1 MSHSATDSM
10 PRGRSWRNI
19 RQEVTPHALSS
30 RGRKRRHL
38 NWLKSA
44 ALGALVLAAAW
55 GVHWAA
61 VTWSDR
67 AALAKVVHSPKLAE
81 PVLITDGVL
90 PQKWVKD
97 ALALPAS
104 ARLMSLD
111 LAALRARLQ
120 AHGQVQVAVLTRSF
134 PDTLVATLR
143 ERTPVARLQVQDG
156 AGTPQQLL
164 VARDGTVYEGVN
176 YDQDMI
182 TTLPWLAGITLRRQ
196 GAGYAPISGM
206 DAVARLL
213 ATAQTE
219 APWLYRD
226 WIIVSLARLASHGEL
241 MVRTQDVGGHRME
254 EIVFSRKQDY
264 YKQLARLDFILEQS
278 RDRVDRL
285 PVRVDLTLDG
295 QATVLF
301 DGEVQARLPAAPART
316 FFNPQPPAVQPK
328 ARRDF

>member
-30 RGRKRRHL
+30 RGRKRRHR

-44 ALGALVLAAAW
+44 ALGAFIIAAVW
-55 GVHWAA
+55 GIHWTA

-67 AALAKVVHSPKLAE
+67 AALARAVHSPKLAE

-97 ALALPAS
+97 ALALPAA

-111 LAALRARLQ
+111 LAALRARLLAQ
-120 AHGQVQVAVLTRSF
+120 GQVQVAVLTRSF
-134 PDTLVATLR
+134 PDTLVVTLR
-143 ERTPVARLQVQDG
+143 ERNPVARLQVQDG
-156 AGTPQQLL
+156 AGAPAQLL

-176 YDQDMI
+176 YDPEMI
-182 TTLPWLAGITLRRQ
+182 ATLPWLAGFTLKRQ
-196 GAGYAPISGM
+196 GTGYAPIAGM
-206 DAVARLL
+206 DAIAGLL

-219 APWLYRD
+219 AAWLYRD
-226 WIIVSLARLASHGEL
+226 WIVVSLARLASHDEIA
-241 MVRTQDVGGHRME
+241 VKSQDVGGHKIE

-264 YKQLARLDFILEQS
+264 YKQIARLDYILEQS

-285 PVRVDLTLDG
+285 PVRVDLTLGG
-295 QATVLF
+295 QATVQF
-301 DGEVQARLPAAPART
+301 DGEVQAQLPVAPSRA
-316 FFNPQPPAVQPK
+316 FFDQQPPSVQPK